1 MFPKVYHQKSK
12 AYNMSKSFQD
22 EWVFPSVIKEQL
34 NASRFE
40 TLDTKTK
47 FKSGRTKFI
56 TRFYSVN
63 NNEIPDTARISME
76 LISKRTGQPYVICSV
91 NVISSN

>member
-1 MFPKVYHQKSK
+1 
-12 AYNMSKSFQD
+12 MSTSFQD
-22 EWVFPSVIKEQL
+22 EWVFPSIIKKQL

-56 TRFYSVN
+56 TRFYTV

-76 LISKRTGQPYVICSV
+76 LISKRTGQPYVMCSV
-91 NVISSN
+91 NVISLKEHQLLIA